1 MSKPLFS
8 TLVFSGLTLWGA
20 AALAEETPVTSVTP
34 VTSTTN
40 STPPADSAT
49 AVAARPLGFYLE
61 YAKYRDNVYS
71 QSKKTE
77 LGDQTRLEMAFR
89 YQRDENT
96 FGRFRFE
103 TDPLDNRLDNKTS
116 KFELLAGHRIDNFEV
131 QIDSELN
138 GNDGGGTSVGLD
150 LDSKYTFLRYTDGEF
165 AWTFFPFNFNGE
177 VGKEFNTYDVTRIYS
192 INGSPT
198 TVNNTPLGSETI
210 SEKTIPGV
218 EVRYSPNAN
227 FNIYLGAGVAT
238 FLYPT
243 NPAFNIQSS
252 RTADRWERR
261 EDVGY
266 KFGAAY
272 SYERTTA
279 SLQYVG
285 HGQSQYTGSL
295 LESAGSL
302 LVTTYFGD
310 YMVDAEYTMSKA
322 GKAPYRLSRTSS
334 WFEQTSPFQPVYS
347 DYYGVAQDWLGK
359 TDSAV
364 ALKFGYKVNDTF
376 LPYIFYRYQGQYFV
390 FRERESAHTL
400 RTADETKSHGGLN
413 RAGLGL
419 YKVYGNFTVNPELEW
434 LKARNPVF
442 SNSSDV
448 RADRVLASFREEDY
462 LMRLTVTYNFDG
474 QKSIR

>member
-1 MSKPLFS
+1 MLKPSFFS
-8 TLVFSGLTLWGA
+8 MIFLNFFIF
-20 AALAEETPVTSVTP
+20 
-34 VTSTTN
+34 TTTAIAIE
-40 STPPADSAT
+40 TPPAPSPT
-49 AVAARPLGFYLE
+49 PLGFFLE
-61 YAKYRDNVYS
+61 SAKYRDNVYS

-89 YQRDENT
+89 YQKDEYT

-103 TDPLDNRLDNKTS
+103 TDPVDNRLDNKTS
-116 KFELLAGHRIDNFEV
+116 KFELLGGHRVDQFAI

-138 GNDGGGTSVGLD
+138 GNDGGGTSLGFD
-150 LDSKYTFLRYTDGEF
+150 LDSKNTFLSYTDGDF
-165 AWTFFPFNFNGE
+165 IWTFFPFNFNGE
-177 VGKEFNTYDVTRIYS
+177 VGKEFNTYDVTRIYA

-198 TVNNTPLGSETI
+198 TVNNTPLGSEAI

-218 EVRYSPNAN
+218 EIRYAPNAEL
-227 FNIYLGAGVAT
+227 NIYIGGGVAT

-243 NPAFNIQSS
+243 NPNFNIQSS
-252 RTADRWERR
+252 RTADRWERK
-261 EDVGY
+261 EDMGY
-266 KFGAAY
+266 KLGATY
-272 SYERTTA
+272 NSGKTNA

-302 LVTTYFGD
+302 MVNSFID
-310 YMVDAEYTMSKA
+310 NFMVDAEVTVSKA

-347 DYYGVAQDWLGK
+347 DYYGAAQDWLGK

-364 ALKFGYKVNDTF
+364 ALKLGYKVRENF
-376 LPYIFYRYQGQYFV
+376 LPYIFYRYQGENFI
-390 FRERESAHTL
+390 FRERESAHLL
-400 RTADETKSHGGLN
+400 RTADETKSHGGLS
-413 RAGLGL
+413 RTGLGA
-419 YKVYGNFTVNPELEW
+419 YRVYGNFTVNPELEW
-434 LKARNPVF
+434 MKAKNAVF

-448 RADRVLASFREEDY
+448 RADRVLASFREDDY
-462 LMRLTVTYNFDG
+462 LLRLTVTYNFDG